1 MSTNINFRT
10 LSGEPVNKR
19 MLLPLFVWIAA
30 YVGSTFIIKNFI
42 LPDGFKIILALIPS
56 AIFIW
61 VMISFIKNVSLMD
74 ELKRRMYLEAS
85 AIAFSL
91 SLILIMTLGMLSLVI
106 TLNKDDWDYRHI
118 MPFMIISF
126 FIGLAVTRKKYL

>member
-19 MLLPLFVWIAA
+19 MLVPLFIWVAVYI
-30 YVGSTFIIKNFI
+30 GSTFIIKNFT
-42 LPDGFKIILALIPS
+42 LPDELKIIIALIPS
-56 AIFIW
+56 AIFVW
-61 VMISFIKNVSLMD
+61 VMISFIINVSLMD

-126 FIGLAVTRKKYL
+126 FIGLAITRKKYL